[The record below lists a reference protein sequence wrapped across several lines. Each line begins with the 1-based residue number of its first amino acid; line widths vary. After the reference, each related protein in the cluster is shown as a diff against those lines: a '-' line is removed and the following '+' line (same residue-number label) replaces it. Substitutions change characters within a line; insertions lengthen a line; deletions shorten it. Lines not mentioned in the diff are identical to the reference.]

1 MKSYGDKV
9 NTNFQ
14 GNKIYKNCKNKITK
28 ITKIANLK
36 HFWKNA
42 NIGLKK
48 NKMENVV
55 NDDLNLRSSDDSYH
69 ESNDESNDESN
80 NECNT

>member
-1 MKSYGDKV
+1 
-9 NTNFQ
+9 
-14 GNKIYKNCKNKITK
+14 
-28 ITKIANLK
+28 
-36 HFWKNA
+36 
-42 NIGLKK
+42 
-48 NKMENVV
+48 MENVV

>member
-28 ITKIANLK
+28 ITKIVNLK

-48 NKMENVV
+48 KQNG
-55 NDDLNLRSSDDSYH
+55 
-69 ESNDESNDESN
+69 
-80 NECNT
+80 ECC